1 MYIEKMKVY
10 PYIVD
15 SDLNGR
21 NVENKEDAIRIVNR
35 SMEEGNRKRIGDSFT
50 AKRKLRDLETERDD
64 IQSEKKRL
72 SSVASASVTKTM
84 EEEEVVEQSR
94 YHRCRRSTNRI

>member
-1 MYIEKMKVY
+1 MNIEKMKVY

-50 AKRKLRDLETERDD
+50 AKRKLRVLETERDD

-84 EEEEVVEQSR
+84 EEEEVGEQAR
-94 YHRCRRSTNRI
+94 YHRCRRSTNHT

>member
-1 MYIEKMKVY
+1 MKVH

-15 SDLNGR
+15 SYLNGR

-35 SMEEGNRKRIGDSFT
+35 SMEEGNWRWIGDSFA

-84 EEEEVVEQSR
+84 EEEEVGEQSR
-94 YHRCRRSTNRI
+94 YHRCRRSTNRT

>member
-1 MYIEKMKVY
+1 MKVH

-35 SMEEGNRKRIGDSFT
+35 SMEEGNWRWICDSFA
-50 AKRKLRDLETERDD
+50 AKRKLRVLETERDD

-84 EEEEVVEQSR
+84 EEEEVGEQSR
-94 YHRCRRSTNRI
+94 YHRCRRSTNHT

>member
-1 MYIEKMKVY
+1 MKVH

-35 SMEEGNRKRIGDSFT
+35 SLEEGNWRWICDSFA
-50 AKRKLRDLETERDD
+50 AKRKLRVLETERDD

-84 EEEEVVEQSR
+84 EEEEVGEQSR
-94 YHRCRRSTNRI
+94 YHRCRRSTNHT

>member
-1 MYIEKMKVY
+1 MKVH

-35 SMEEGNRKRIGDSFT
+35 SMEEGNWRWICYSFA
-50 AKRKLRDLETERDD
+50 AKRKLRVLETERDD

-84 EEEEVVEQSR
+84 EEEEVVE
-94 YHRCRRSTNRI
+94 

>member
-1 MYIEKMKVY
+1 MKVH

-35 SMEEGNRKRIGDSFT
+35 SMEEGNWRWICDSFA

-72 SSVASASVTKTM
+72 SSVASASVTNAM

-94 YHRCRRSTNRI
+94 YHRCRRSTNRT

>member
-1 MYIEKMKVY
+1 MKVH

-35 SMEEGNRKRIGDSFT
+35 SMEEGNWRWICDSFA
-50 AKRKLRDLETERDD
+50 AKRKLRVLETERDD

-72 SSVASASVTKTM
+72 SSVASASVTNAM

-94 YHRCRRSTNRI
+94 YHRYRRSTNRI

>member
-1 MYIEKMKVY
+1 MH
-10 PYIVD
+10 PYVVD

-35 SMEEGNRKRIGDSFT
+35 SMEEGNWRWICYSFA

-72 SSVASASVTKTM
+72 SSVASASVTNAM

-94 YHRCRRSTNRI
+94 YHRCRRSTNHT

>member
-1 MYIEKMKVY
+1 MH

-35 SMEEGNRKRIGDSFT
+35 SMEEGKRRWIGDSLA

-84 EEEEVVEQSR
+84 EEEEVGEQSR
-94 YHRCRRSTNRI
+94 YHRCRRSTNHT

>member
-1 MYIEKMKVY
+1 MNIEKMKVH

-35 SMEEGNRKRIGDSFT
+35 SMEEGKRIWID
-50 AKRKLRDLETERDD
+50 
-64 IQSEKKRL
+64 
-72 SSVASASVTKTM
+72 V
-84 EEEEVVEQSR
+84 
-94 YHRCRRSTNRI
+94 

>member
-1 MYIEKMKVY
+1 MKVH

-35 SMEEGNRKRIGDSFT
+35 SMEEGNWRWIGDSFA

-94 YHRCRRSTNRI
+94 YHRCRRSTNRT

>member
-1 MYIEKMKVY
+1 MH
-10 PYIVD
+10 PYVVD

-35 SMEEGNRKRIGDSFT
+35 SMEEGNWRWICDSFA

-72 SSVASASVTKTM
+72 SSVASASVTNAM

-94 YHRCRRSTNRI
+94 YHRCRRSTNHT

>member
-1 MYIEKMKVY
+1 MKVH

-35 SMEEGNRKRIGDSFT
+35 SMEEGNWRWIGDSFA

-84 EEEEVVEQSR
+84 EEEEVGEQSR
-94 YHRCRRSTNRI
+94 YHRCRRSTNRT

>member
-1 MYIEKMKVY
+1 MH
-10 PYIVD
+10 PYVVD

-35 SMEEGNRKRIGDSFT
+35 SMEEGNWRWICDSFA

-84 EEEEVVEQSR
+84 EEEEVVE
-94 YHRCRRSTNRI
+94 

>member
-1 MYIEKMKVY
+1 MH

-35 SMEEGNRKRIGDSFT
+35 SMEEGNWRWIGDSFA

-94 YHRCRRSTNRI
+94 YHRCRRSTNRT

>member
-1 MYIEKMKVY
+1 MH
-10 PYIVD
+10 PYVVD

-35 SMEEGNRKRIGDSFT
+35 SMEEGNWRWICDSFA

>member
-1 MYIEKMKVY
+1 MKVH

-35 SMEEGNRKRIGDSFT
+35 SMEEGNWRWIGDSFA

-84 EEEEVVEQSR
+84 DEEEVGEQSR
-94 YHRCRRSTNRI
+94 YHRCRRSTNHT

>member
-1 MYIEKMKVY
+1 MKVH

-15 SDLNGR
+15 SYLNGR

-35 SMEEGNRKRIGDSFT
+35 SMEEGNWRWIGDSFA

-84 EEEEVVEQSR
+84 EEEEVGEQSR
-94 YHRCRRSTNRI
+94 YHRCRRSTNHT

>member
-1 MYIEKMKVY
+1 MH
-10 PYIVD
+10 PYVVD

-35 SMEEGNRKRIGDSFT
+35 SMEEGNWRWICDSFA
-50 AKRKLRDLETERDD
+50 AKRKLRVLETERDD

>member
-1 MYIEKMKVY
+1 MKVH

-35 SMEEGNRKRIGDSFT
+35 SMEEGNWRWICDSFA
-50 AKRKLRDLETERDD
+50 AKRKLRVLETERDD

-72 SSVASASVTKTM
+72 SSVASASVTNAM

-94 YHRCRRSTNRI
+94 YHRCRRSTNRT

>member
-1 MYIEKMKVY
+1 MH

-35 SMEEGNRKRIGDSFT
+35 SMEEGNWRWICDSFA

-72 SSVASASVTKTM
+72 SSVASASVTNAM
-84 EEEEVVEQSR
+84 EEEEEVEQSR
-94 YHRCRRSTNRI
+94 YHRCRRSTNRT

>member
-1 MYIEKMKVY
+1 MH

-15 SDLNGR
+15 SYLNGR

-35 SMEEGNRKRIGDSFT
+35 SMEEGNWRWIGDSFA

-84 EEEEVVEQSR
+84 EEEEVGEQSR
-94 YHRCRRSTNRI
+94 YHRCRRSTNRT

>member
-1 MYIEKMKVY
+1 MH
-10 PYIVD
+10 PYVVD

-35 SMEEGNRKRIGDSFT
+35 SMEEGNWRWICYSFA

-84 EEEEVVEQSR
+84 EEEEVVE
-94 YHRCRRSTNRI
+94 

>member
-1 MYIEKMKVY
+1 MH

-35 SMEEGNRKRIGDSFT
+35 SMEEGNWRWIGDSFA

-94 YHRCRRSTNRI
+94 YHRCRRSTNHT

>member
-1 MYIEKMKVY
+1 MKVH

-35 SMEEGNRKRIGDSFT
+35 SMEEGNWRWICDSFA

-94 YHRCRRSTNRI
+94 YHRCRRSTNHT

>member
-1 MYIEKMKVY
+1 MH

-15 SDLNGR
+15 SYLNGR

-35 SMEEGNRKRIGDSFT
+35 SMEEGNWRWIGDSFA

-94 YHRCRRSTNRI
+94 YHRCRRSTNRT

>member
-1 MYIEKMKVY
+1 MKVH

-35 SMEEGNRKRIGDSFT
+35 SMEEGNWRWICDSFA
-50 AKRKLRDLETERDD
+50 AKRKLRVLETERDD

-84 EEEEVVEQSR
+84 EEEEVGEQSR
-94 YHRCRRSTNRI
+94 YHRCRRSTNRT

>member
-1 MYIEKMKVY
+1 MKVH

-35 SMEEGNRKRIGDSFT
+35 SMEEGNWRWICDSFA

>member
-1 MYIEKMKVY
+1 MNIEKMKVH

-35 SMEEGNRKRIGDSFT
+35 SMEEGNWRWID
-50 AKRKLRDLETERDD
+50 
-64 IQSEKKRL
+64 
-72 SSVASASVTKTM
+72 V
-84 EEEEVVEQSR
+84 
-94 YHRCRRSTNRI
+94 

>member
-1 MYIEKMKVY
+1 MKVH

-35 SMEEGNRKRIGDSFT
+35 SMEEGNWRWIGDSFA

>member
-1 MYIEKMKVY
+1 MKVH

-35 SMEEGNRKRIGDSFT
+35 SMEEGNWRWICDSFA

-72 SSVASASVTKTM
+72 SSVASASVTNAM

>member
-1 MYIEKMKVY
+1 MKAH

-35 SMEEGNRKRIGDSFT
+35 SMEEGNWRWICDSFA

>member
-1 MYIEKMKVY
+1 MH

-35 SMEEGNRKRIGDSFT
+35 SMEEGNWRWICDSFA
-50 AKRKLRDLETERDD
+50 AKRKLRVLETERDD

-84 EEEEVVEQSR
+84 EEEEVGEQSR
-94 YHRCRRSTNRI
+94 YHRCRRSTNHT

>member
-1 MYIEKMKVY
+1 MH
-10 PYIVD
+10 PYVVD

-35 SMEEGNRKRIGDSFT
+35 SMEEGNWRWICYSFA

>member
-1 MYIEKMKVY
+1 MKVH

-15 SDLNGR
+15 SYLNGR

-35 SMEEGNRKRIGDSFT
+35 SMEEGNWRWIGDSFA

-94 YHRCRRSTNRI
+94 YHRCRRSTNRT

>member
-1 MYIEKMKVY
+1 MKVH

-15 SDLNGR
+15 SYLNGR

-35 SMEEGNRKRIGDSFT
+35 SMEEGNWRWIGDSFA
-50 AKRKLRDLETERDD
+50 AKRKLRVLETERDD

-84 EEEEVVEQSR
+84 EEEEVGEQSR
-94 YHRCRRSTNRI
+94 YHRCRRSTNHT

>member
-1 MYIEKMKVY
+1 MH

-35 SMEEGNRKRIGDSFT
+35 SMEEGNWRWICYSFA
-50 AKRKLRDLETERDD
+50 AKRKLRDLETERDG

>member
-1 MYIEKMKVY
+1 MH

-35 SMEEGNRKRIGDSFT
+35 SMEEGNWRWICYSFA
-50 AKRKLRDLETERDD
+50 AKRKLRVVETERDD

-84 EEEEVVEQSR
+84 EEEEVVE
-94 YHRCRRSTNRI
+94 

>member
-1 MYIEKMKVY
+1 MH

-15 SDLNGR
+15 SYLNGR

-35 SMEEGNRKRIGDSFT
+35 SMEEGNWRWICDSFA
-50 AKRKLRDLETERDD
+50 AKRKLRVLETERDD

-84 EEEEVVEQSR
+84 EEEEVGEQSR
-94 YHRCRRSTNRI
+94 YHRCRRSTNHT

>member
-1 MYIEKMKVY
+1 MKVH

-35 SMEEGNRKRIGDSFT
+35 SMEEGKRRWICYSFA

-72 SSVASASVTKTM
+72 SSVASASVTNAM

-94 YHRCRRSTNRI
+94 YHRCRRSTNRT